1 MQEPI
6 STPSKLLGLGPHL
19 QAMMTSSLSLS
30 ATPPLRNS
38 LSQRRHEL
46 HLRSITSYT
55 SLSLCSLIP
64 ALQLME
70 NDVVVVVGPLP
81 SRIAHVISHVV
92 NELHVPLLSFGAT
105 DPTLSALQYPY
116 FVRTTQNN
124 YLQMYAIVDFVDY
137 YKSTKV
143 IAIYVDDDNG
153 RNGVSVLGDA
163 MSRKRAKISYKAVF
177 PPGATES
184 DISDL
189 LNKVNLVESRV
200 YVLHVNPDHGLAIFS
215 IAKRLRMMDS
225 GYV

>member
-1 MQEPI
+1 
-6 STPSKLLGLGPHL
+6 
-19 QAMMTSSLSLS
+19 
-30 ATPPLRNS
+30 
-38 LSQRRHEL
+38 
-46 HLRSITSYT
+46 
-55 SLSLCSLIP
+55 LINLVDHV

>member
-1 MQEPI
+1 M
-6 STPSKLLGLGPHL
+6 
-19 QAMMTSSLSLS
+19 
-30 ATPPLRNS
+30 ATYRNVIVIPN
-38 LSQRRHEL
+38 QMAF
-46 HLRSITSYT
+46 TYNYYT
-55 SLSLCSLIP
+55 CSC
-64 ALQLME
+64 
-70 NDVVVVVGPLP
+70 
-81 SRIAHVISHVV
+81 VISHVV

-116 FVRTTQNN
+116 FVCTTQNN
-124 YLQMYAIVDFVDY
+124 YFQMYAIADFVDY
-137 YKSTKV
+137 YRWKKV

-177 PPGATES
+177 PLGATES

-189 LNKVNLVESRV
+189 LNEVNLVESRV
-200 YVLHVNPDHGLAIFS
+200 YVLHVNPDHGLTLFS